1 MEYTLQ
7 CTCGAQVAVDEGS
20 AGAMLPCDCGKILA
34 VPSLHELRQS
44 SGIIPA
50 AGQAASSVK
59 RSWGDGHEATQSEVD
74 FAVNLIN
81 NGASYD
87 EVHSKLVE
95 RGLDQA
101 TATALVRDRL
111 FRILFG
117 EAATMLQSGASPAQ
131 VEQWLLDWRLD
142 PQLAKEAIDNLLA
155 QAQAERQA
163 R

>member
-20 AGAMLPCDCGKILA
+20 AGAMLPCNCGKILA

-59 RSWGDGHEATQSEVD
+59 RSWGDGHEATKADVD
-74 FAVNLIN
+74 FVANLIN
-81 NGASYD
+81 NGASFK
-87 EVHSKLVE
+87 EVLSKLAE

-101 TATALVRDRL
+101 TAAALVRDRL
-111 FRILFG
+111 IRILYA
-117 EAATMLQSGASPAQ
+117 EAATMLQSGASPEQ
-131 VEQWLLDWRLD
+131 VEQRLLDRGLE
-142 PQLAKEAIDNLLA
+142 P
-155 QAQAERQA
+155 
-163 R
+163 